1 MSTIKVKLLK
11 LLVNLS
17 LYFVNMFL
25 FYKSFKYVNAL
36 TTHLGMT
43 DADLVAATLL
53 LMVSV
58 VVFMFTCALTDS
70 YFDNR
75 TQAES

>member
-17 LYFVNMFL
+17 FYFVNMFI

-36 TTHLGMT
+36 TNHLGMT
-43 DADLVAATLL
+43 DADLVAASLL

-58 VVFMFTCALTDS
+58 VVFMFTCALTDN

-75 TQAES
+75 IQA